1 LQIILVSSDCSQLVK
16 DIAEDTGA
24 YAIVV
29 KEIKLHVAEFP
40 EVKFIHERCLTRFYP
55 AMPMFKCFRFMER
68 VWDPAN
74 STTAKQG
81 KGTRKFTQVH
91 PPRG

>member
-1 LQIILVSSDCSQLVK
+1 VK

-40 EVKFIHERCLTRFYP
+40 EVKFIHERCLTSSGGARAP
-55 AMPMFKCFRFMER
+55 
-68 VWDPAN
+68 
-74 STTAKQG
+74 SL
-81 KGTRKFTQVH
+81 
-91 PPRG
+91 